1 MSFWHM
7 LKFKLYNTLL
17 LFSTSLYIYSLQ
29 SPSTQPK
36 CFPPGWSQFV
46 CWPTFSRVNKAAE
59 PLMLVY
65 LLSMMYDN
73 WNYRFLGRY
82 FLYAQNIRS
91 LRTVHS
97 FNVGANMLFTK
108 RPQSSEM
115 AASPSPSSA
124 TSLFVRF
131 LVKSCFIPVKVQ
143 ADKIVFR
150 IVSLKT
156 LVYVCLNFSFLVA
169 MIFVFSHFTTPLV
182 TRFSNVEMLSFSLLW
197 LTNIVSII
205 FPLFLRNDKM
215 LKKYLPSVWTFK
227 LQIS

>member
-1 MSFWHM
+1 M
-7 LKFKLYNTLL
+7 LTKFFQGQYGSGTDNV
-17 LFSTSLYIYSLQ
+17 
-29 SPSTQPK
+29 
-36 CFPPGWSQFV
+36 G
-46 CWPTFSRVNKAAE
+46 
-59 PLMLVY
+59 

-97 FNVGANMLFTK
+97 FNVVANMLFTK

-215 LKKYLPSVWTFK
+215 LKIYLPFV
-227 LQIS
+227 

>member
-1 MSFWHM
+1 M
-7 LKFKLYNTLL
+7 LTKFFQGQYL
-17 LFSTSLYIYSLQ
+17 
-29 SPSTQPK
+29 
-36 CFPPGWSQFV
+36 
-46 CWPTFSRVNKAAE
+46 SRPDNVG
-59 PLMLVY
+59 

-73 WNYRFLGRY
+73 WNYRFYGRY

-156 LVYVCLNFSFLVA
+156 LVYVCINAAFFSVMLF
-169 MIFVFSHFTTPLV
+169 IFSSFKTSMV
-182 TRFSNVEMLSFSLLW
+182 TNLSNVEMLSFCLLW
-197 LTNIVSII
+197 FINIVSLM
-205 FPLFLRNDKM
+205 FPLLLRNDK
-215 LKKYLPSVWTFK
+215 K
-227 LQIS
+227 LNTKR